1 MNFLSKLILFVI
13 MSIIIAISFLSFKII
28 DLSNSY
34 KMTHGKLEKIG
45 AKLDFISITKPTEKP
60 TEKPIENST
69 ENPIEKPTEKLTEE
83 PTKELKEKPIEEQK
97 KEYFGIDVSHWN
109 GDIVSEISGNSE
121 ISFIICKATQGEKII
136 DYQFKRNWALIK
148 KRNIIR
154 GAYHFYIYDND
165 PIRQANHFCDKVND
179 LQKTDISLILDI
191 EELSLPKINVNK
203 VKLKADVIKFLE
215 QVEKRIGRVPILYTD
230 YSFANEYLN
239 DIKFVKYPLWLAEYT
254 KKTPRIPI
262 AWKKTGLMILQKSN
276 DYSINST
283 KVDYDVFY
291 GTKADLCK

>member
-1 MNFLSKLILFVI
+1 M
-13 MSIIIAISFLSFKII
+13 
-28 DLSNSY
+28 DLTNSY

-45 AKLDFISITKPTEKP
+45 AKLDFISITKA
-60 TEKPIENST
+60 TEKPIES
-69 ENPIEKPTEKLTEE
+69 PIESPTE
-83 PTKELKEKPIEEQK
+83 ELKEKPIEELK
-97 KEYFGIDVSHWN
+97 KEYYGIDVSHWN
-109 GDIVSEISGNSE
+109 GDIISEISENSE
-121 ISFIICKATQGEKII
+121 ITFMICKATQGEKIV
-136 DYQFKRNWALIK
+136 DNQFKRNWTLTK
-148 KRNIIR
+148 KTNKVR
-154 GAYHFYIYDND
+154 GAYHFYIYHDD
-165 PIRQANHFCDKVND
+165 PIKQANHFCDEVND

-191 EELSLPKINVNK
+191 EELSLPKNNVNK
-203 VKLKADVIKFLE
+203 TKLKVDVIKFLE

-239 DIKFVKYPLWLAEYT
+239 DIKFSKYSLWLAEYT
-254 KKTPRIPI
+254 KRTPRIPI